1 MDKDVVD
8 LVVSME
14 KMLSFVEDTDSLRE
28 KLNQFTDTVNK
39 VLQGI
44 AACSKAIREYIDAS
58 LPGGFIDDS
67 RVPAPIYLSISSL
80 GQTWQAFVE
89 AEKLKNFK
97 SQLAELQSD
106 LNTNL
111 LIYIARKAGK

>member
-8 LVVSME
+8 LIVSME
-14 KMLSFVEDTDSLRE
+14 KMLSFVEDTDGLRE

-58 LPGGFIDDS
+58 LPGGFIKDS
-67 RVPAPIYLSISSL
+67 RTYSYLTFNFRSRPNVA
-80 GQTWQAFVE
+80 GFCWGGEVE
-89 AEKLKNFK
+89 EF
-97 SQLAELQSD
+97 
-106 LNTNL
+106 
-111 LIYIARKAGK
+111 